1 MYKAC
6 TLVCCLYKGSI
17 GSQVAVS
24 IDIFATEHPRVDN
37 EPEIDGSIYI
47 KGLRYLVES
56 GQTGQELLLDILEGG
71 RRSVD
76 RFRLSTALGWEL
88 EEHESSENATET
100 CSPPT
105 PLFVDTTAASD
116 IVPREHKVTTY
127 HNPRP
132 LPHRAIWKGCDVDAI
147 PIPVIICITE
157 DIEPYIPKLE
167 AIWGLWLDLD
177 KEHRVLKFR
186 SKERKVR
193 HDFDDMIADSH
204 RQGFRLA
211 FLRYIQRCRS
221 EKRSKDFMEFH
232 TGFYRQKT
240 DADRRKSEGIARHEF
255 SFVSKGRT
263 VGW

>member
-1 MYKAC
+1 MYQAC
-6 TLVCCLYKGSI
+6 TLVCCLYKGSV

-76 RFRLSTALGWEL
+76 RFRLSTALDWEL
-88 EEHESSENATET
+88 EEHELSENATET
-100 CSPPT
+100 YSLPI

-116 IVPREHKVTTY
+116 IVSREHKVTTY

-132 LPHRAIWKGCDVDAI
+132 LLDRAIWKGCDVDAI
-147 PIPVIICITE
+147 PIPAYVCITE
-157 DIEPYIPKLE
+157 DLEPHIRKLE

-193 HDFDDMIADSH
+193 REFDDMISDRH
-204 RQGFRLA
+204 RQEFRLI
-211 FLRYIQRCRS
+211 FLKYIQRCRL
-221 EKRSKDFMEFH
+221 EKRSKDFMEYH
-232 TGFYRQKT
+232 TTFYRHKT
-240 DADRRKSEGIARHEF
+240 DDNRKRSEGIAKHEF
-255 SFVSKGRT
+255 SFVSKGHKE
-263 VGW
+263 GW